1 MLNYL
6 VLEYLIHITELHC
19 KWLKVNCITI
29 TVLSLKWKCQKKKK
43 SNRKVLKFHF
53 LKKERKYQKQK
64 DFKTSQ
70 AWVLFFGVFFPG
82 EDFFSCAFFQCEQA
96 GSLPGLYS
104 AVVFWTTSIWS
115 SAYACCV
122 YPNRSDFCQ
131 IFPASSSLFILYFV
145 FSVRIS

>member
-29 TVLSLKWKCQKKKK
+29 TVLSLKRKCQKKKK

-70 AWVLFFGVFFPG
+70 GFVFWCFFFQVKIFFPVLFSSVNKLDPCQAFTVLWYFGRSQYGVALMHVVFIQT
-82 EDFFSCAFFQCEQA
+82 DLISARFSLPAPLFLFCTLFFQSE
-96 GSLPGLYS
+96 
-104 AVVFWTTSIWS
+104 
-115 SAYACCV
+115 
-122 YPNRSDFCQ
+122 
-131 IFPASSSLFILYFV
+131 
-145 FSVRIS
+145 

>member
-29 TVLSLKWKCQKKKK
+29 TVLSLKQKCQKKKK

-70 AWVLFFGVFFPG
+70 AWVLFFGVFLPG
-82 EDFFSCAFFQCEQA
+82 EDFFSCAFSSVNKLDPCQA
-96 GSLPGLYS
+96 FTVLWYFGRSQYGVALMHVVFIQTDLISARFSLPAPL
-104 AVVFWTTSIWS
+104 FL
-115 SAYACCV
+115 
-122 YPNRSDFCQ
+122 FCT
-131 IFPASSSLFILYFV
+131 LFFQ
-145 FSVRIS
+145 SE